1 MPSRVTSWGSLRRLR
16 QWGEGRGGSALRSL
30 LHLALLRLHGRPAS
44 RARTHHELPICLE
57 LLGDTRAAA
66 KPPVGVL
73 AEHLLLL
80 RLRPAEQLLARHD
93 LHGARAA
100 AALAAAV
107 ARAARVEAE
116 RQRLVELEA
125 SRYTAADIRITRL
138 TGACTCSAPG
148 DNLRRGRSR
157 TVAP

>member
-1 MPSRVTSWGSLRRLR
+1 MGSSH
-16 QWGEGRGGSALRSL
+16 GVVYASGGRGGGGSASRSL
-30 LHLALLRLHGRPAS
+30 LHRALLRLHGRLYYPLAAAQPRGLARTARKPSAS
-44 RARTHHELPICLE
+44 ISSKMRAR
-57 LLGDTRAAA
+57 AQ
-66 KPPVGVL
+66 PPVGVL

-138 TGACTCSAPG
+138 TGACT
-148 DNLRRGRSR
+148 
-157 TVAP
+157 

>member
-1 MPSRVTSWGSLRRLR
+1 M
-16 QWGEGRGGSALRSL
+16 
-30 LHLALLRLHGRPAS
+30 
-44 RARTHHELPICLE
+44 RAR
-57 LLGDTRAAA
+57 AQ
-66 KPPVGVL
+66 PPVGVL

-138 TGACTCSAPG
+138 TGACT
-148 DNLRRGRSR
+148 
-157 TVAP
+157 

>member
-1 MPSRVTSWGSLRRLR
+1 M
-16 QWGEGRGGSALRSL
+16 
-30 LHLALLRLHGRPAS
+30 
-44 RARTHHELPICLE
+44 RAR
-57 LLGDTRAAA
+57 AQ
-66 KPPVGVL
+66 PPVGVL

-116 RQRLVELEA
+116 RQRLVQLGA

-138 TGACTCSAPG
+138 TGPCT
-148 DNLRRGRSR
+148 
-157 TVAP
+157 